1 LQDSDRVGNGRWSRR
16 ARRGRVAG
24 AVAAASCCALATLL
38 FGFAPAAS
46 AAATDRDRLIFHVET
61 ASGEVLASQEADVPF
76 NPASVIKVATSLWA
90 LELLG
95 PDSRFSTTFG
105 YTGQWD
111 REDGRITGDLVV
123 VGGGDPDFH
132 QDNVFLVARELN
144 RMGVRSVDGDLVVVP
159 PFWIGWEN
167 GAARPVRDPV
177 DRSLAMADRLLTA
190 LDNERWREPQ
200 RAGWSDLRDRRGWRL
215 EQAPGVVVRGRTRVA
230 SAAKPKILATHQSNP
245 LRITLRR
252 FNVYSNNDIVRIAD
266 VLGGQDRLAAFLRQR
281 LGAAD
286 ADITLSTASG
296 QDRNRMTARLVV
308 ALIREFI
315 ATSGNVGLRLEELLA
330 VPGCDPG
337 PTREMFPQLVKG
349 ADQKTVVGKTGTL
362 TTTDGGVVAFAGTFD
377 SRDRGPVLFAVA
389 ATGSGWDIRRWRG
402 AEQAWLI
409 DQMASLGGAQPRVC
423 APEVPHSDSFA
434 EVVEHADAATE

>member
-1 LQDSDRVGNGRWSRR
+1 MLL
-16 ARRGRVAG
+16 
-24 AVAAASCCALATLL
+24 LAP
-38 FGFAPAAS
+38 APAAS
-46 AAATDRDRLIFHVET
+46 AAADDRDRLIFHVET
-61 ASGEVLASQEADVPF
+61 ASGEVLASQQADAPF

-111 REDGRITGDLVV
+111 REDGRISGDLVV

-132 QDNVFLVARELN
+132 QENVLLVARELN
-144 RMGVRSVDGDLVVVP
+144 RMGIRRVDGDLIVVP

-167 GAARPVRDPV
+167 GAARPDRDPV
-177 DRSLAMADRLLTA
+177 DRSLEMAGRLLTA
-190 LDNERWREPQ
+190 LDNERWREAQ
-200 RAGWSDLRDRRGWRL
+200 RAGWSDLRDRRGWRH
-215 EQAPGVVVRGRTRVA
+215 EQEPGVVVRGRTRVA
-230 SAAKPKILATHQSNP
+230 SVANPKILVTHHSNP

-266 VLGGQDRLAAFLRQR
+266 LLGGPERLAAFLRQR

-286 ADITLSTASG
+286 TDITLSTASG

-308 ALIREFI
+308 ALIREFS
-315 ATSGNVGLRLEELLA
+315 ATADQAGLRLEELLA

-389 ATGSGWDIRRWRG
+389 APGSGWNIRRWRG
-402 AEQAWLI
+402 AEQSWLI

-423 APEVPHSDSFA
+423 APELAYPDSFA
-434 EVVEHADAATE
+434 EVAVHADAAID